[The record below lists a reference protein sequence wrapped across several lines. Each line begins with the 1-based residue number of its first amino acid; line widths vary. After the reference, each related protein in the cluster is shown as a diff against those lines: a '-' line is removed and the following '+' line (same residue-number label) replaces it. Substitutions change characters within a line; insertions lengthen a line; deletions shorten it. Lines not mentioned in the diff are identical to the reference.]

1 MSDFPPIASLRSFE
15 AVARLGSVT
24 LAAKELHVT
33 HSAISQ
39 QIKVLE
45 EMVGLKL
52 FIRHGRGVQINEDGR
67 LYALQVREALHHI
80 ADATRLVQVKPRRQE
95 LTLAMVPSFGSH
107 WLVPRLERFRA
118 TYPHISLR
126 IQASLAIADMQ
137 QEGIDMAIRMGK
149 GDWEGMESH
158 YLFADELIVVAA
170 PSYNDGALPRTPSEI
185 AKSKIIFSM
194 ESWKTW
200 CVNAG
205 LEREIV
211 PGGLCIN
218 DSNLVLEAVRLGKGI
233 ALERRSLVQR
243 RSAEA
248 NWSSLRLSPPHIRG
262 LTGWCRR
269 RPLNRKPKPFCLRP
283 GLMRR
288 LLHGVNKLTRWK
300 RNIRETETV
309 APARRRDTLRTFITW
324 VMSMNKNILQQ

>member
-126 IQASLAIADMQ
+126 IQASLAIASMQ

-170 PSYNDGALPRTPSEI
+170 PSYNDGVLPQTPSEI

-200 CVNAG
+200 CINAG

-233 ALERRSLVQR
+233 ALERRSLVQDALSR
-243 RSAEA
+243 GELVQLTPFTAPYPWPYWLVSPQAAEQKTEAVLFKAWLDEAVAAWGQQTGALEEKHARDGNRSTRPEA
-248 NWSSLRLSPPHIRG
+248 G
-262 LTGWCRR
+262 
-269 RPLNRKPKPFCLRP
+269 
-283 GLMRR
+283 
-288 LLHGVNKLTRWK
+288 
-300 RNIRETETV
+300 
-309 APARRRDTLRTFITW
+309 
-324 VMSMNKNILQQ
+324 

>member
-126 IQASLAIADMQ
+126 IQASLAIASMQ

-170 PSYNDGALPRTPSEI
+170 PSYNDGVLPQTPSEI
-185 AKSKIIFSM
+185 AKNKIIFSM

-200 CVNAG
+200 CINAR

-233 ALERRSLVQR
+233 ALERRSLVQDALSR
-243 RSAEA
+243 GELVQLTPFTAPYPWPYWLVSPQAAEQKTEAVLFKAWLDEEVAAWGQQTGALEEKHARDGNRSTRPEA
-248 NWSSLRLSPPHIRG
+248 G
-262 LTGWCRR
+262 
-269 RPLNRKPKPFCLRP
+269 
-283 GLMRR
+283 
-288 LLHGVNKLTRWK
+288 
-300 RNIRETETV
+300 
-309 APARRRDTLRTFITW
+309 
-324 VMSMNKNILQQ
+324 